1 MDALLKDL
9 INLSSCCF
17 SNEAPAPD
25 LSVSAPGPKVRS
37 PRATAE
43 STTEDD
49 DPHRIA
55 ARKFVDGIFVKVYAK
70 RLVSD
75 SITTATNNV
84 LRPVKAESSTGV
96 VTESAPALTTRKEN
110 ARSGKK
116 SHIPTPKRAPVPRRR
131 KDNVDAAKKPI
142 AQSPTAKGTSKARGK
157 GGRNNRN
164 ANMNS
169 TPVKEASDVSRTG
182 KGTPKGKGFRGKG
195 GTPKGRGK
203 GRRPRRA
210 SDSSDSPM

>member
-25 LSVSAPGPKVRS
+25 LSVSAPGPKVQS
-37 PRATAE
+37 PRASAE

-49 DPHRIA
+49 DPHVFFRQLIFFTSCFSSLFFYNIYMYLFRYENHFNVWCFYENKNVQRIA

-84 LRPVKAESSTGV
+84 LRPVIFTIHK
-96 VTESAPALTTRKEN
+96 
-110 ARSGKK
+110 
-116 SHIPTPKRAPVPRRR
+116 I
-131 KDNVDAAKKPI
+131 I
-142 AQSPTAKGTSKARGK
+142 
-157 GGRNNRN
+157 
-164 ANMNS
+164 
-169 TPVKEASDVSRTG
+169 
-182 KGTPKGKGFRGKG
+182 
-195 GTPKGRGK
+195 
-203 GRRPRRA
+203 
-210 SDSSDSPM
+210 